1 MTLQHY
7 ILTFQGSVLKDV
19 KEDLDVV
26 RNQQGYIHKCNLV
39 NDRNAQTRAFLHLLI
54 GRSMTPMRFGQW
66 HECRL
71 LSVDHTQLSMTRMH
85 FGQWHECML
94 LSVNH
99 TQSMTPMLTAMC
111 NIHSALIPECDL
123 DSAKFSWV
131 WFTLS
136 AFLSLTMSLTAFK
149 LCKHSNKQVKM
160 ELAHAQAP
168 FWSPQILPSPPKSP
182 LVPLAC

>member
-1 MTLQHY
+1 MTRMQ
-7 ILTFQGSVLKDV
+7 
-19 KEDLDVV
+19 
-26 RNQQGYIHKCNLV
+26 LV
-39 NDRNAQTRAFLHLLI
+39 NDMDAPLVSRDRLNYPSLGI
-54 GRSMTPMRFGQW
+54 WSMTW
-66 HECRL
+66 
-71 LSVDHTQLSMTRMH
+71 MH

-149 LCKHSNKQVKM
+149 LCNNSHNDGRMQQRWRSITKSTESIMNTWIFWNIAKIPLKYCIFLYIDNKFYRTQK
-160 ELAHAQAP
+160 L
-168 FWSPQILPSPPKSP
+168 
-182 LVPLAC
+182 